1 MVSWYNCRTNCWA
14 RNPNTGNKCL
24 CFLRAGQGGGPV
36 PVMEWY
42 PIQGGKQYNDW
53 VLDVEKRVHWPEK
66 SPELQCKVS

>member
-1 MVSWYNCRTNCWA
+1 MPV
-14 RNPNTGNKCL
+14 
-24 CFLRAGQGGGPV
+24 FLESGAGGGPV

-53 VLDVEKRVHWPEK
+53 VLDVMEKRVHWPEK